1 MAGRSLKVAL
11 SLPMPATTGADAL
24 AAMLELITVT
34 WLRLDSTTTSV
45 ISPFMDFGFFPPV
58 QQGFTFTLMVPL
70 DAAASLVNT
79 YSTSAAGSRLL
90 RGLQAN
96 TATVSATPVV
106 VFTEAERLAKALS
119 DTVTAM
125 STDGSLTTAVA
136 SSGLATSLGYDSTD
150 SLMAGLVVPPVIV
163 AQVPS
168 ASPSPW
174 PSGSSVRIE
183 STMAIG
189 GLPAAAYDSAT
200 GLLQA
205 TSVAQLSAALSRTV
219 AQGGCTSCIAAI
231 TSLTNAA
238 DQSSLFTFSRTAA
251 LSRRLAPASVL
262 VGFEIR
268 GPATALAT
276 FSAAVSAAPD
286 LFATAMATNVQAETG
301 WTVGVVLDPKASTPP
316 PPSIVGAAVGGAIGG
331 VVALLI
337 LYFLYSRQ
345 GSTAAKVD
353 PNPLSTNPK

>member
-1 MAGRSLKVAL
+1 MVGSEPLKVAL
-11 SLPMPATTGADAL
+11 SLPMPLTTGAEAL

-34 WLRLDSTTTSV
+34 WLRLPASTTSA

-70 DAAASLVNT
+70 ENAQDLI
-79 YSTSAAGSRLL
+79 SAYAPTVAGSRLR
-90 RGLQAN
+90 RGLQAT
-96 TATVSATPVV
+96 TAIVSATPSP
-106 VFTEAERLAKALS
+106 ALSAAARLAAALS
-119 DTVTAM
+119 DTVAAM
-125 STDGSLTTAVA
+125 STDGSLATAVA

-163 AQVPS
+163 AEKPS

-174 PSGSSVRIE
+174 PSGTPVKIE
-183 STMAIG
+183 RTMAIG
-189 GLPAAAYDSAT
+189 GLPAAAYDAT

-219 AQGGCTSCIAAI
+219 ALGGCTSCIATI

-251 LSRRLAPASVL
+251 MSRRLAPASVL
-262 VGFEIR
+262 VGFEIS
-268 GPATALAT
+268 GPATSFTTFAAT
-276 FSAAVSAAPD
+276 TTPEF
-286 LFATAMATNVQAETG
+286 FATTMSGQVLALTG

-345 GSTAAKVD
+345 GTTVAKVASSA
-353 PNPLSTNPK
+353 PSTSS